1 MVKKLHLNEADSD
14 YVKIGNMV
22 LPKNAAGFGY
32 ADYDTVANAGKRAYN
47 AEKEAERR
55 AEQDRLDKIEA
66 DKLKAAG
73 KELYNKFEDTLQE
86 YADLSD
92 EDVLDKVFQFM
103 VPSQGMCETEA
114 GELVRA
120 MTRLLYRRYNDGDW
134 FFQDYGLET
143 CAPSAAYLME
153 YGGDKVASILQDR
166 MERIYDM
173 DGDTYELAL
182 KQAASALLNYLENNE
197 KLFQVKPNDD
207 SRDFT
212 GGDYD
217 LIQEAGHS
225 YEFEINPDEMIRAGI
240 SENEIDEF
248 IDNLRYECGDSR
260 DVQVDQPYR
269 DLYVLRNLTRWDYE
283 NLDDNYWRWEEQFI
297 AENAPEEEEEDEDD
311 YDDEDDYEE
320 E

>member
-1 MVKKLHLNEADSD
+1 MVRKLHLNEADSD

-103 VPSQGMCETEA
+103 VPSSGSCTTEA

-173 DGDTYELAL
+173 DEDTYELAL

-297 AENAPEEEEEDEDD
+297 AENAPEEDEDD